1 MGIESSYRF
10 VDHTADLG
18 IVVRARDIKG
28 LFRNAALAV
37 FDIIADSKGPGLEEK
52 RMISVEGEDLE
63 DLMINWLREILYLWN
78 GKEYLVQDVAV
89 VELSKEKL
97 SAEVVV
103 EAYEPKVHAIKTE
116 IKAVTYH
123 QARVG
128 PADGGW
134 EAQVIFDT

>member
-1 MGIESSYRF
+1 MGIEGSYRF

-18 IVVRARDIKG
+18 IVVRAGDAKG
-28 LFRNAALAV
+28 LFENAALAL
-37 FDIIADSKGPGLEEK
+37 FDIIADSKGPGREEK
-52 RMISVEGEDLE
+52 KVINVIGEDLE

-78 GKEYLVQDVAV
+78 GEEYLVQDVAV
-89 VELSKEKL
+89 LELSERRL
-97 SAEVVV
+97 RAEVAV
-103 EAYEPKVHAIKTE
+103 ESYEPQIHTVKTE

-128 PADGGW
+128 PARGGW